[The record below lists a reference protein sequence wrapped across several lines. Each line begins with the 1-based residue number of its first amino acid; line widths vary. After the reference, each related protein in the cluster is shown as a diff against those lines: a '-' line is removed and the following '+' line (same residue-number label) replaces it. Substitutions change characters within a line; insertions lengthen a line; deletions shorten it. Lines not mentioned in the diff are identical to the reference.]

1 MKKKTITAALSIIA
15 VLFIF
20 LTAVHAGD
28 YSSGITGQGPIGLT
42 ADQSEIILLAAARYE
57 ADSNERINHYLK
69 AGSDDAAD
77 DLNDMKDNKES
88 YLEIEDIG
96 HIVLS
101 QYIIDPLDSWTN
113 KSSLTTA
120 GKKLISGTIN
130 LSIPVLAEGA
140 VGSALGNGHFSGDQ
154 AATGIAGAFVG
165 AMLTNLSG
173 DKLEINTEARQGGAM
188 VSLSFRF

>member
-1 MKKKTITAALSIIA
+1 MKKKTITTVLSIITA
-15 VLFIF
+15 LFIF
-20 LTAVHAGD
+20 LTAAHAGD
-28 YSSGITGQGPIGLT
+28 YSSGITGQGPIGLA

-57 ADSNERINHYLK
+57 VDFDESINHYLK
-69 AGSDDAAD
+69 DGSDETGYDM
-77 DLNDMKDNKES
+77 NDMEDNKES
-88 YLEIEDIG
+88 YLEIDDIG

-113 KSSLTTA
+113 KSSLPTA
-120 GKKLISGTIN
+120 GKKFISGTIN

-154 AATGIAGAFVG
+154 AAAGIAGAFVG
-165 AMLTNLSG
+165 AMLTNISG

>member
-1 MKKKTITAALSIIA
+1 MKKKTITTALSIIIA
-15 VLFIF
+15 LFIF
-20 LTAVHAGD
+20 LNAAHAGD
-28 YSSGITGQGPIGLT
+28 FSSGI
-42 ADQSEIILLAAARYE
+42 SLLAMARYE
-57 ADSNERINHYLK
+57 SDFDDSVNRYLKTESDEAADSPYDIESNEETF
-69 AGSDDAAD
+69 
-77 DLNDMKDNKES
+77 M
-88 YLEIEDIG
+88 EIEDIG

-113 KSSLTTA
+113 RSSLTTS

-154 AATGIAGAFVG
+154 AVAGIAGAFVG
-165 AMLTNLSG
+165 AMLTNMSG